1 MYFTDI
7 LFISINERKNAEKD
21 LKSEK
26 SGDSIGRF
34 TDVKYSL
41 KSGITE

>member
-7 LFISINERKNAEKD
+7 LFISINERKNAKKD

-26 SGDSIGRF
+26 SGGSIGRF